1 MSEEGRVKNL
11 SEDGRG
17 EHSGVIAFFVK
28 VYRRLG
34 YL

>member
-1 MSEEGRVKNL
+1 MEEGRVENL

-17 EHSGVIAFFVK
+17 GAFWGDCFFVK
-28 VYRRLG
+28 VYRKLG